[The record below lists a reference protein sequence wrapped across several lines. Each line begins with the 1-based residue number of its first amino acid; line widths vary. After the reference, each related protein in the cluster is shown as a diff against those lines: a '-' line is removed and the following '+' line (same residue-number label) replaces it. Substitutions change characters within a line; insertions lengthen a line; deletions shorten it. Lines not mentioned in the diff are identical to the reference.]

1 MLSCLGLGLDSP
13 DEDALVELPLQG
25 ELLGRGHRAL
35 AVIHIAVLAL
45 LNTGESWTVNSRAR
59 IEPLARFSQSTR
71 RSPIRAIIRWFLT
84 NRWH

>member
-1 MLSCLGLGLDSP
+1 MFRSGLDSP

-45 LNTGESWTVNSRAR
+45 LNTGVSWTVNSRAR
-59 IEPLARFSQSTR
+59 IEGP
-71 RSPIRAIIRWFLT
+71 
-84 NRWH
+84 

>member
-1 MLSCLGLGLDSP
+1 MTTRAAMSRSGVDSP

-45 LNTGESWTVNSRAR
+45 LNTGVSWTVNSRAR
-59 IEPLARFSQSTR
+59 NEPSAMFSQSRR
-71 RSPIRAIIRWFLT
+71 RSLLWPSPC
-84 NRWH
+84 

>member
-1 MLSCLGLGLDSP
+1 MTTSAVMSRSGQDSP

-45 LNTGESWTVNSRAR
+45 LNTGVS
-59 IEPLARFSQSTR
+59 
-71 RSPIRAIIRWFLT
+71 
-84 NRWH
+84 